1 MIYHFKNEQ
10 PSNLL
15 RGHLNLGG
23 HNENT
28 SLEVTNHY
36 LEKNGE
42 CWIPIMGEIH
52 YGRVNR
58 EIWKDELLKI
68 KAGGI
73 TVIAAYV
80 FWIFHEE
87 EEGQFNF
94 TGNND
99 LRHFLTLIQE
109 CGLEV
114 VVRIGPWCHA
124 ELRNGGFPDW
134 LVRKG
139 CRTRTDDQEYRFI
152 PPRAGMRPTAQQF
165 LNGMFC
171 LYLVDTRMPPGKNI
185 PGSLSRY
192 HTIFSCL
199 REMTTRS
206 AKISLSP
213 KRRMLMCFR

>member
-23 HNENT
+23 HNGNT

-94 TGNND
+94 TGNYD

-109 CGLEV
+109 
-114 VVRIGPWCHA
+114 
-124 ELRNGGFPDW
+124 
-134 LVRKG
+134 
-139 CRTRTDDQEYRFI
+139 
-152 PPRAGMRPTAQQF
+152 
-165 LNGMFC
+165 
-171 LYLVDTRMPPGKNI
+171 
-185 PGSLSRY
+185 
-192 HTIFSCL
+192 
-199 REMTTRS
+199 
-206 AKISLSP
+206 
-213 KRRMLMCFR
+213 